1 MAIPILRNA
10 ISSTWSKAKRPYMC
24 KLQLVCIL
32 RFIYAET
39 NIFCDSS
46 SARPDFERGVAPF
59 PSQFFAISLLFYEHI
74 LIALLCLTSQ
84 PLDRCLCMLTWIS
97 IEQIKKLQRNGTVE
111 HEISIIWLPR
121 RTLVSNKILED
132 EGVLGDVSISELP
145 LYFLALENDVLSLEW
160 EDSFS
165 DLYLVC

>member
-1 MAIPILRNA
+1 M
-10 ISSTWSKAKRPYMC
+10 
-24 KLQLVCIL
+24 
-32 RFIYAET
+32 
-39 NIFCDSS
+39 
-46 SARPDFERGVAPF
+46 
-59 PSQFFAISLLFYEHI
+59 
-74 LIALLCLTSQ
+74 SQ
-84 PLDRCLCMLTWIS
+84 PLDRCLCMLTRIS

-111 HEISIIWLPR
+111 HEISIIWIPR

>member
-1 MAIPILRNA
+1 
-10 ISSTWSKAKRPYMC
+10 
-24 KLQLVCIL
+24 
-32 RFIYAET
+32 
-39 NIFCDSS
+39 
-46 SARPDFERGVAPF
+46 
-59 PSQFFAISLLFYEHI
+59 
-74 LIALLCLTSQ
+74 
-84 PLDRCLCMLTWIS
+84 MLTGIS

-111 HEISIIWLPR
+111 HEISIIWIPR

>member
-1 MAIPILRNA
+1 M
-10 ISSTWSKAKRPYMC
+10 
-24 KLQLVCIL
+24 
-32 RFIYAET
+32 
-39 NIFCDSS
+39 
-46 SARPDFERGVAPF
+46 
-59 PSQFFAISLLFYEHI
+59 
-74 LIALLCLTSQ
+74 
-84 PLDRCLCMLTWIS
+84 S

-111 HEISIIWLPR
+111 HEISIIWIPR

-160 EDSFS
+160 EDAFS

>member
-1 MAIPILRNA
+1 
-10 ISSTWSKAKRPYMC
+10 
-24 KLQLVCIL
+24 
-32 RFIYAET
+32 
-39 NIFCDSS
+39 
-46 SARPDFERGVAPF
+46 
-59 PSQFFAISLLFYEHI
+59 
-74 LIALLCLTSQ
+74 
-84 PLDRCLCMLTWIS
+84 MLTLIS

-111 HEISIIWLPR
+111 HEISIIWIPR

>member
-1 MAIPILRNA
+1 M
-10 ISSTWSKAKRPYMC
+10 
-24 KLQLVCIL
+24 
-32 RFIYAET
+32 
-39 NIFCDSS
+39 
-46 SARPDFERGVAPF
+46 
-59 PSQFFAISLLFYEHI
+59 
-74 LIALLCLTSQ
+74 
-84 PLDRCLCMLTWIS
+84 S

-111 HEISIIWLPR
+111 HEISIIWIPR

-145 LYFLALENDVLSLEW
+145 LYFLGLENDVLSLEW

>member
-1 MAIPILRNA
+1 
-10 ISSTWSKAKRPYMC
+10 
-24 KLQLVCIL
+24 
-32 RFIYAET
+32 
-39 NIFCDSS
+39 
-46 SARPDFERGVAPF
+46 
-59 PSQFFAISLLFYEHI
+59 
-74 LIALLCLTSQ
+74 
-84 PLDRCLCMLTWIS
+84 MLTWIS

-111 HEISIIWLPR
+111 HEISIIWIPR